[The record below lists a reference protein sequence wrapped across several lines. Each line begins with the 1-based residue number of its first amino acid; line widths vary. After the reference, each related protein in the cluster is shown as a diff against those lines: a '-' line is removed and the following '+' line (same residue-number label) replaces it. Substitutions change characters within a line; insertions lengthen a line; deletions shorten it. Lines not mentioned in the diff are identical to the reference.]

1 MSASKQPVRIGVIGY
16 RFGQYHVRT
25 LVNMPEARLV
35 AVADLDSQALEAGAQ
50 KYGFTP
56 YRDAVEMMDRE
67 QLDAISICTSPKWR
81 RPLMGAAIAR
91 SLAMFVEK
99 PWAANSAEARE
110 LADICRRSRAPVMAG
125 FSFRFHPAIVKLHE
139 LLDGEL
145 GQPRMLNGQYVFGW
159 LPPADHWLWDPTNG
173 NGFINEN
180 SCHLLDTVCHLLG
193 RPVRVTA
200 EGGRFAQRPME
211 DSAAVV
217 IRFDSGAIAALTC
230 GGIGAP
236 AFDDYPQIDLQTAS
250 GQACLR
256 GRHHVWDS
264 LSWATAKDAAVRH
277 LAANPEQL
285 GATRYTHAFGHFFRC
300 IREGAAPS
308 ATIDDGVMIVDLA
321 MAIAESARSGGT
333 VTLSGELPS

>member
-1 MSASKQPVRIGVIGY
+1 MGVVGY
-16 RFGQYHVRT
+16 RFGQHHVRT
-25 LVNMPEARLV
+25 LVNMPEAQVV
-35 AVADLDSQALEAGAQ
+35 AVADLDSPALEAGAR

-56 YRDAVEMMDRE
+56 YRDAIEMMDRE
-67 QLDAISICTSPKWR
+67 QLDAVSICTAPKWR
-81 RPLMGAAIAR
+81 RPLIEAGVSR
-91 SLAMFVEK
+91 SLALFIEK
-99 PWAANSAEARE
+99 PWASDSRQARE
-110 LADICRRSRAPVMAG
+110 LADACRRSNAAIMVG
-125 FSFRFHPAIVKLHE
+125 FSFRFHPAVTKLRE

-145 GQPRMLNGQYVFGW
+145 GRPRMLAGQYVFGW
-159 LPPADHWLWDPTNG
+159 LPQADHWMWAPDNG

-180 SCHLLDTVCHLLG
+180 TCHLLDTVCHLLG

-236 AFDDYPQIDLQTAS
+236 AFDDYPRIDLQTAS
-250 GQACLR
+250 GQASLR
-256 GRHHVWDS
+256 GRQHVWDS
-264 LSWATAKDAAVRH
+264 LSWATDKDAAVRR
-277 LAANPEQL
+277 LAADPEQL
-285 GATRYTHAFGHFFRC
+285 GATRYTHAFGHFFRS

-321 MAIAESARSGGT
+321 MAIAESARSGRT
-333 VTLSGELPS
+333 VALSGS